1 MCVIWIGYTISER
14 PFYQPSL
21 NKLEVINNLFY
32 WMVLVFCFGLT
43 AAIDD
48 IRARNI
54 LGYIFIVLI
63 VCLIVVN
70 AVFMLVG
77 VVRKVVLYI
86 KKAFIHYKVK
96 QALKRR
102 RIYNNNRVLT
112 RH

>member
-1 MCVIWIGYTISER
+1 MCVIWVGYTISER

-77 VVRKVVLYI
+77 VVRKVVL
-86 KKAFIHYKVK
+86 
-96 QALKRR
+96 
-102 RIYNNNRVLT
+102 
-112 RH
+112 